1 MRWHEKLWGIEFR
14 SSPDGE
20 KMLLGRIWHSTK
32 IISYDGEPTRALV
45 FCTRKAARAWCR
57 NKMNAYK
64 GQEGVCRKW
73 RFRPIRVIETVTPY
87 ANG

>member
-14 SSPDGE
+14 SSADGE
-20 KMLLGRIWHSTK
+20 KMLLGSIWHGTK